1 MTCPKCQIENTNEAR
16 FCSACGTQLRTFCT
30 SCGEEAA
37 GGKFCK
43 ACGASIPSPE
53 ELTVN
58 DTSPV
63 LPSLGNYKSR
73 WFIVLLVFVWCWYFL
88 RPSDLPDLIKIYA
101 FPVASILYIG
111 ISIKSYGIQLTDLL
125 GGRVRNVSWWSIPI
139 ASIAWV
145 IFSSGTISILAGLF
159 QVTPQETRIMGGVEH
174 ALFSFIVL
182 APILEELLFRGLLFN
197 RLSSKHG
204 ETFGTLA
211 SATAFFVMHVFSNP
225 MLWPAQFC
233 FGLLACCVYFKSKSL
248 LTPMALHAIIN
259 LMNFLILIIFEG
271 SQLKPSHGVVALL
284 VSIPVLITFLVMWW
298 PKGDS
303 LSRTP

>member
-43 ACGASIPSPE
+43 ACGSSISNPE
-53 ELTVN
+53 VLTVN
-58 DTSPV
+58 DTCSG